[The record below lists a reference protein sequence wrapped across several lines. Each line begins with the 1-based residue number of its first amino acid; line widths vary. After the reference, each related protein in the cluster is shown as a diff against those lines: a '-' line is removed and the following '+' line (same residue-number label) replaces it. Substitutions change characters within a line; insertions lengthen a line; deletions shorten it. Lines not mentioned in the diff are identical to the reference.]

1 MMEESG
7 GIKLI
12 RDCIDHL
19 NSIQKEEKGD
29 NRALF
34 PVVIVFFGQHPVE
47 YFSTIR
53 DTLKINWPKDAAL
66 LKYLNIVKTE
76 DGFTCSN
83 LMTGEKSQEDPL
95 VFVEK
100 AVVEMLGE
108 ERAFEEKSRT
118 RFEHILSGEDEDGTA
133 YYDFMIRMKLGS
145 HYNIFKTMFVMM
157 DESEPDKRRKIHKLL
172 NHITENRENT
182 KHELGT
188 VYLLSNYLKGGGVLK
203 NHKLNLN
210 YRLVADLI
218 LLGGNNGTDK
228 HNSAISTIENFD
240 TVKTAGY
247 ALVEKPVRGI
257 TIVSLQKMMKYLKE
271 ENERMYRESA
281 GDVLQSAEKIQ
292 DKLGIQRGKIRC
304 LEEIFQESILRI
316 LPSPGEIQYLAYVNE
331 QEYKNIYKEKRVSAA
346 RLDRATG
353 GNWNLFFEENYTDK
367 VMDLLSDDKFMSGC
381 LEKIRKNW
389 RSVLSYGDALYGL
402 DDGRVMNA
410 LEEFAVASSAP
421 PGNSIEEGV
430 HFWAVEETRRLFYS
444 HMNRHLS
451 RMLSEIHQDA
461 KTFRQAYVDLEGVI
475 SEQSLDNQ
483 EESSRHHYENLAE
496 NYLRQD
502 SSQILSDMFRLKNG
516 EDKIIQELES
526 AFKRL
531 IKTDMIYA
539 MSFEEELQTRLTAMS
554 DVDRVLMI
562 KSVLEEKIENK
573 IRLHGRGS
581 SYVDNVRGVYYLM
594 KEGADYAKEIDTSRQ
609 FTIFHLNRTDCI
621 EKIAIYDLD
630 TPEKYCNLIEMVG
643 EV

>member
-228 HNSAISTIENFD
+228 HNS
-240 TVKTAGY
+240 V
-247 ALVEKPVRGI
+247 
-257 TIVSLQKMMKYLKE
+257 
-271 ENERMYRESA
+271 
-281 GDVLQSAEKIQ
+281 
-292 DKLGIQRGKIRC
+292 
-304 LEEIFQESILRI
+304 
-316 LPSPGEIQYLAYVNE
+316 
-331 QEYKNIYKEKRVSAA
+331 
-346 RLDRATG
+346 
-353 GNWNLFFEENYTDK
+353 
-367 VMDLLSDDKFMSGC
+367 
-381 LEKIRKNW
+381 
-389 RSVLSYGDALYGL
+389 
-402 DDGRVMNA
+402 
-410 LEEFAVASSAP
+410 
-421 PGNSIEEGV
+421 
-430 HFWAVEETRRLFYS
+430 
-444 HMNRHLS
+444 
-451 RMLSEIHQDA
+451 
-461 KTFRQAYVDLEGVI
+461 
-475 SEQSLDNQ
+475 
-483 EESSRHHYENLAE
+483 
-496 NYLRQD
+496 
-502 SSQILSDMFRLKNG
+502 
-516 EDKIIQELES
+516 
-526 AFKRL
+526 
-531 IKTDMIYA
+531 
-539 MSFEEELQTRLTAMS
+539 
-554 DVDRVLMI
+554 
-562 KSVLEEKIENK
+562 
-573 IRLHGRGS
+573 
-581 SYVDNVRGVYYLM
+581 
-594 KEGADYAKEIDTSRQ
+594 
-609 FTIFHLNRTDCI
+609 
-621 EKIAIYDLD
+621 
-630 TPEKYCNLIEMVG
+630 
-643 EV
+643 